1 MQAVRQRAACVARRA
16 RPSMA
21 RQVRSYASD
30 HGHAAPQVEE
40 KLSTSFYV
48 FIGLV
53 PASMFFYGI
62 SRPGKNGEPSSLTNW
77 LRGFEY
83 FRQEDIERNALRTQL
98 YEQAAH
104 DKHLF
109 LHAEKNPHIDLKM
122 PELIDSGA
130 PWNVPAGHRGRTM
143 GELTEHFKK
152 QHIEEEER
160 KLKKLA
166 AAKESS

>member
-1 MQAVRQRAACVARRA
+1 MQAVRQRAAGVARRA
-16 RPSMA
+16 MP

-62 SRPGKNGEPSSLTNW
+62 SRPGKNGEPSGLTTW

-83 FRQEDIERNALRTQL
+83 FRQEDMERNALRTQL
-98 YEQAAH
+98 LEQAAH

-109 LHAEKNPHIDLKM
+109 LHAEKNPHVDLKM
-122 PELIDSGA
+122 PELINSGA
-130 PWNVPAGHRGRTM
+130 PWNVPAGHRGRNL
-143 GELTEHFKK
+143 GELTEHFRQ

-160 KLKKLA
+160 KVKKLA